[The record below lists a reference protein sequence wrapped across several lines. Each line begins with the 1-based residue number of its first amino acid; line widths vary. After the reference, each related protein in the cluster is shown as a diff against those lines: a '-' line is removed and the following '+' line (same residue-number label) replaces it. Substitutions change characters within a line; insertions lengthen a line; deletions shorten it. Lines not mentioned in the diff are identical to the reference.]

1 MQIRGRGFENTA
13 HSELLSMG
21 IRRRG
26 LELDHLIAA
35 KQVHISAAPLTQNVG
50 DAALP

>member
-1 MQIRGRGFENTA
+1 MRTQLN
-13 HSELLSMG
+13 SELLSMG

-35 KQVHISAAPLTQNVG
+35 KQVHISADPLTQNVG
-50 DAALP
+50 DVALP